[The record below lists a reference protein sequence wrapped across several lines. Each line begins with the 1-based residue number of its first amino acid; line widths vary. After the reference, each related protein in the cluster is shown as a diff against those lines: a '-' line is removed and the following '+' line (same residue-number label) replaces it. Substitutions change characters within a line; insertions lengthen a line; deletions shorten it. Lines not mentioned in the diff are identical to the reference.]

1 MADRGSPTMAR
12 ATTRASRLTVT
23 SLPSLDPVQ
32 ASQLEPF
39 FDTLYAIAR
48 RVAAAETAVPTATAA

>member
-1 MADRGSPTMAR
+1 MAR

-48 RVAAAETAVPTATAA
+48 RVAAAETAAPTATAA